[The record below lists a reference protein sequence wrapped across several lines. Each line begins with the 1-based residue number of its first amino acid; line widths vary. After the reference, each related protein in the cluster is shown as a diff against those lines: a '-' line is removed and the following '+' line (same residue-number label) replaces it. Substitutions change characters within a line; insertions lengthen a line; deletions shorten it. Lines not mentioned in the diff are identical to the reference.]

1 MTLKFNSSLFSALL
15 VIGLLYPGHLLL
27 AQEKINPVIK
37 SFGGI
42 YAIPEA
48 VETPSKAIDYNIVI
62 DVRSGPSSPDQIN
75 PALNNIAR
83 MLNLHAA
90 GGVSPDK
97 VKVKAVIHN
106 LATPTIAD
114 NATYQEKFGVDNPNI
129 GLIQELTDAGV
140 ELFVCGQSMIA
151 REYPVE
157 GLNPN
162 IKLSISAITVMT
174 TYEIQGFTSLV
185 F

>member
-1 MTLKFNSSLFSALL
+1 MTYIMKSGLGSALL
-15 VIGLLYPGHLLL
+15 VVILFYCVQPTF
-27 AQEKINPVIK
+27 AQEKVNPIIK
-37 SFGGI
+37 NYGGI
-42 YAIPEA
+42 YGISEA
-48 VETPSKAIDYNIVI
+48 VETPSSDLNYNIVI

-83 MLNLHAA
+83 MLNLHAV
-90 GGVSPDK
+90 GGVLPDQI
-97 VKVKAVIHN
+97 KVKAVIHN
-106 LATPTIAD
+106 LATPSIAD
-114 NATYQEKFGVDNPNI
+114 NATYQAKFGMDNPNI

-151 REYPVE
+151 REYPLD

-162 IKLSISAITVMT
+162 IKLSISALTVMT
-174 TYEIQGFTSLV
+174 TYELKGYTSLV

>member
-1 MTLKFNSSLFSALL
+1 MT
-15 VIGLLYPGHLLL
+15 
-27 AQEKINPVIK
+27 
-37 SFGGI
+37 
-42 YAIPEA
+42 
-48 VETPSKAIDYNIVI
+48 YNIVI
-62 DVRSGPSSPDQIN
+62 DIRSGPASPDEIN

-90 GGVSPDK
+90 GGVPADRIN
-97 VKVKAVIHN
+97 VKAVIHN

-114 NATYQEKFGVDNPNI
+114 HATYQEKFGVDNPNTQ
-129 GLIQELTDAGV
+129 LIQELTDAGV

-151 REYPVE
+151 RDYPFE

-162 IKLSISAITVMT
+162 IKLSISALTVMT
-174 TYEIQGFTSLV
+174 TYEIQGYTSLV